1 MHQFEYI
8 PALLY
13 PAPFIHQVSS
23 GVELW
28 LSAYGYIDPITLVEP
43 EVEAYVGNSGTMS
56 ARQKDLIKETG
67 DEPGS
72 RISSVPLLGEGFQE
86 TPNLASSRAT
96 KPDGEQVTLE
106 SSELDS
112 KTSKRRFWGLGKKKE
127 DDKLKK
133 KREAALANASPA
145 IAATTS
151 TMRPSSPMH
160 SPRMASVVSSDP
172 TSHPYGSPSS
182 PGRNLPSSPHIPS
195 PASSQIFER
204 NVQEDGLYSSASP
217 AIPAHIT
224 TENHIPPVLDSASA
238 AITDDHL
245 NPDNVEI
252 VMHSAHQP
260 AAVTVTG
267 TGTSEAAGT
276 SWQDDLVDH
285 PDKDDAASNY
295 GALDANDVRRLSFI
309 SFADVMHAEH
319 AEGYTGSR
327 DRDSIH
333 LAGVPSI
340 GAPLAPFRRS
350 PSPVRSPVSSHGL
363 GGSPVM
369 SGSVSSKGLETSP
382 NRGAHGPGS
391 PFSGHSPPTGGELTI
406 ETMRQALRKTGSG
419 DLSGAR
425 SQPMSA
431 VGGDEGAVEHPF
443 K

>member
-1 MHQFEYI
+1 M
-8 PALLY
+8 P
-13 PAPFIHQVSS
+13 S
-23 GVELW
+23 GVLVC
-28 LSAYGYIDPITLVEP
+28 LIAYVYIDPIALVGP
-43 EVEAYVGNSGTMS
+43 EIEGDVGHSGKMS
-56 ARQKDLIKETG
+56 TGQNDLTRDAG

-96 KPDGEQVTLE
+96 KLDSDQVISESLE
-106 SSELDS
+106 SDS

-133 KREAALANASPA
+133 KREAALTSPSPP
-145 IAATTS
+145 IAATANS
-151 TMRPSSPMH
+151 VRPASPMH
-160 SPRMASVVSSDP
+160 SPRMANVVSSDP

-245 NPDNVEI
+245 DPDNVEI

-267 TGTSEAAGT
+267 AGTSEATGT
-276 SWQDDLVDH
+276 SWQDDLLDH

-295 GALDANDVRRLSFI
+295 GALDATDVRRLSFI

-333 LAGVPSI
+333 LPGVPSI
-340 GAPLAPFRRS
+340 GAPLAPLRRS

-382 NRGAHGPGS
+382 NHGARGPGS

-431 VGGDEGAVEHPF
+431 VGGDDGTVEHPF